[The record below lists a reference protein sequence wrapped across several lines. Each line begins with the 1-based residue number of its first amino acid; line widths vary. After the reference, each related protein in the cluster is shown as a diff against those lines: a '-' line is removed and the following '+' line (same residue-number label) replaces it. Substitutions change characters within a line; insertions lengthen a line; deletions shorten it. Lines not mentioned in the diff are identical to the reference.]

1 MKMRYFSISHFYLFQ
16 IIKMKIPFAL
26 LIFSIPFFSFSQ
38 VTLKADG
45 PGTTYELINSVLAP
59 GSEAVEH
66 PECIHPAFG
75 RHIAEVWD
83 EELKENVFEF
93 YSHVTPDN
101 DRCEKLDRQRVE
113 IKTYEQSPAN
123 LKGTLGET
131 VTYKW
136 KFRLPKGFQPS
147 GSFTHL
153 HQIKAVGGSQ
163 DLPIFTITARKAKV
177 NQLIVIHN
185 NENTVASADLSE
197 FEGTWV
203 EITEKIKIG
212 AKGTYSISIKKV
224 KNGQEILAFKSDDIL
239 TIRPDND
246 FIRPKWGIYRSLKKI
261 GDLRDEAVRFNDFSI
276 KEEVN

>member
-1 MKMRYFSISHFYLFQ
+1 MKLLFAVLLSI
-16 IIKMKIPFAL
+16 IPY
-26 LIFSIPFFSFSQ
+26 FSFSQ
-38 VTLKADG
+38 VILKSDG
-45 PGTTYELINSVLAP
+45 PGNTYELINSVLAP
-59 GSEAVEH
+59 GNEAVEN
-66 PECIHPAFG
+66 PECVHNDFG

-83 EELKENVFEF
+83 NELNANVFEF

-101 DRCEKLDRQRVE
+101 DRCEKFARQRVE
-113 IKTYEQSPAN
+113 IKTYEPSPAN
-123 LKGTLGET
+123 LIGKLGET

-147 GSFTHL
+147 SSFTHL

-163 DLPIFTITARKAKV
+163 DLPIFTITARKSKI

-185 NENTVASADLSE
+185 NENTIANADLSE

-212 AKGTYSISIKKV
+212 ANGSYSISIKKV
-224 KNGQEILAFKSDDIL
+224 KNGQELLAFKSDNIM

-246 FIRPKWGIYRSLKKI
+246 FIRPKWGIYRSLKKAE
-261 GDLRDEAVRFNDFSI
+261 DLRDEAVRFNDFSI
-276 KEEVN
+276 KEGE

>member
-1 MKMRYFSISHFYLFQ
+1 
-16 IIKMKIPFAL
+16 MKIPFAL
-26 LIFSIPFFSFSQ
+26 LILFLPMITFSQ
-38 VTLKADG
+38 VILKSDG
-45 PGTTYELINSVLAP
+45 PGNTYELINSVLAP

-66 PECIHPAFG
+66 PECIHGAFG

-101 DRCEKLDRQRVE
+101 DRCEKFDRQRVE
-113 IKTYEQSPAN
+113 IKTYEASPEK

-136 KFRLPKGFQPS
+136 KFKLPKGFQPS

-163 DLPIFTITARKAKV
+163 DLPIFTLTARKAKI

-185 NENTVASADLSE
+185 NENTIASANLSE

-212 AKGTYSISIKKV
+212 ANGTYSISIKKV
-224 KNGQEILAFKSDDIL
+224 KNGQELLAFKSDNIM
-239 TIRPDND
+239 TIRPDNE
-246 FIRPKWGIYRSLKKI
+246 FIRPKWGIYRSLKKVE
-261 GDLRDEAVRFNDFSI
+261 DLRDEAVRFNDFSI
-276 KEEVN
+276 IEGE

>member
-1 MKMRYFSISHFYLFQ
+1 
-16 IIKMKIPFAL
+16 MKIPFAF
-26 LIFSIPFFSFSQ
+26 LIPFLQFFSFSQ
-38 VTLKADG
+38 VVLKSDG
-45 PGTTYELINSVLAP
+45 PGNTYELINSVLAP
-59 GSEAVEH
+59 GYEAVEH
-66 PECIHPAFG
+66 PECNHSAFG

-83 EELKENVFEF
+83 EDLKENVFEF

-113 IKTYEQSPAN
+113 IKTYESSPEN

-136 KFRLPKGFQPS
+136 KFKLPKGFQPS
-147 GSFTHL
+147 SNFTHL

-177 NQLIVIHN
+177 NQLLVIHN
-185 NENTVASADLSE
+185 NENTIATADLSE

-212 AKGTYSISIKKV
+212 ANGTYSISIKKI
-224 KNGQEILAFKSDDIL
+224 KNGKELLSFKSDNIM
-239 TIRPDND
+239 TIRGDND
-246 FIRPKWGIYRSLKKI
+246 FIRPKWGIYRSLKKAE
-261 GDLRDEAVRFNDFSI
+261 DLRDEAVLFNDFSI
-276 KEEVN
+276 KEDE

>member
-1 MKMRYFSISHFYLFQ
+1 
-16 IIKMKIPFAL
+16 MKI
-26 LIFSIPFFSFSQ
+26 LIRILFFLIPILSFSQ
-38 VTLKADG
+38 VQLKSDG
-45 PGTTYELINSVLAP
+45 PGKTYELINSVLAP
-59 GSEAVEH
+59 GNEAVEH
-66 PECIHPAFG
+66 PECVHGAFG

-83 EELKENVFEF
+83 DELKENVFEF

-101 DRCEKLDRQRVE
+101 DRCEKFDRQRVE
-113 IKTYEQSPAN
+113 IKTYEASPEN

-136 KFRLPKGFQPS
+136 KFKLPKGFQPS

-153 HQIKAVGGSQ
+153 HQIKAVGGAQ
-163 DLPIFTITARKAKV
+163 DLPIFTLTARKAKV

-185 NENTVASADLSE
+185 NENTVANANLSE

-212 AKGTYSISIKKV
+212 ANGTYSISIKKV
-224 KNGQEILAFKSDDIL
+224 KNGQELLAFKSDNIM

-246 FIRPKWGIYRSLKKI
+246 FIRPKWGIYRSLKKAE
-261 GDLRDEAVRFNDFSI
+261 DLRDEAVRFNDFSI
-276 KEEVN
+276 KEGE

>member
-1 MKMRYFSISHFYLFQ
+1 
-16 IIKMKIPFAL
+16 MKIPIAL
-26 LIFSIPFFSFSQ
+26 IISFISCFSFSQ
-38 VTLKADG
+38 VVLKSDG
-45 PGTTYELINSVLAP
+45 PGNTYELINSILAP
-59 GSEAVEH
+59 GYEAVEN
-66 PECIHPAFG
+66 PECIHGTFG

-83 EELKENVFEF
+83 EDLKSNVFEF
-93 YSHVTPDN
+93 YSHVKPDN

-113 IKTYEQSPAN
+113 IKTYESSPSN

-147 GSFTHL
+147 SSFTHL

-163 DLPIFTITARKAKV
+163 ELPIFTLTARKAKV

-212 AKGTYSISIKKV
+212 SNVCISQRSIICS
-224 KNGQEILAFKSDDIL
+224 GGHD
-239 TIRPDND
+239 
-246 FIRPKWGIYRSLKKI
+246 YRSASLEYAHKPIEIKDGAWICLDAKVLPGVTI
-261 GDLRDEAVRFNDFSI
+261 GECSVVSAGEVVRKSIPDFSMLVSGQI
-276 KEEVN
+276 RSIDAPK